1 MAKKKPDFS
10 KPKNNKILFSQQNQ
24 LDDDLQKI
32 SDEEENLSEKDG
44 LSLKHFENLPLVVIA
59 GRPNVGK
66 STLFNR
72 FTQRRLAIVDSIP
85 GVTRDPV
92 EATCFIKGKPV
103 HLMDTGGYKLQR
115 NEGTMEAVLDEL
127 VAEKSLEMIK
137 KADLI
142 LLLLEAD
149 QITGEDE
156 EFIHQLRPYWSKVI
170 AAVNKTEG
178 GRNESVAWNYAKF
191 GFQELFFISAD
202 HGDNVSLLAKCITE
216 RLDFSAVKEISE
228 EEPVKIAIIGKPN
241 TGKSTLSNRLTHS
254 ESSIVSNYAG
264 TTRDTVEG
272 KFSYGGKNFIVLDT
286 AGIRKKAKVHENVEY
301 YSVNRAIKTLD
312 KCDLV
317 FLLIDAQEGLAE
329 QDKKICNLAYERGRG
344 IIFVLNK
351 WDTQNQDKKTFK
363 ERKQWINIMFGQME
377 YAPIL
382 PLSALNGSGIKELL
396 NTALEVYNQLNKKIE
411 TSALNAAL
419 KDWIF
424 KYPPPQSRSGQF
436 KIRYMVQSGVN
447 PVVFKIFATR
457 PEVVQESYIT
467 YLKNRI
473 RSDLGFDKIPVQ
485 IELKQSRKKWE
496 DREL

>member
-1 MAKKKPDFS
+1 MAKRKKPDFS
-10 KPKNNKILFSQQNQ
+10 KPKQNKLVNQSEIKETVEEKINENFQQKEGITQ
-24 LDDDLQKI
+24 QQ
-32 SDEEENLSEKDG
+32 
-44 LSLKHFENLPLVVIA
+44 FEGLPLVVIA

-72 FTQRRLAIVDSIP
+72 FMQRRLAIVDPTP

-92 EATCFIKGKPV
+92 EATCYIQGKPV

-115 NEGTMEAVLDEL
+115 DEGTMEAVLDEL
-127 VAEKSLEMIK
+127 VAERSLEMIK

-142 LLLLEAD
+142 LLLLEAE

-156 EFIHQLRPYWSKVI
+156 EFIHQLRPYWHKVI

-178 GRNESVAWNYAKF
+178 GKNESVAWNFARY
-191 GFQELFFISAD
+191 GFEKLFFISAD
-202 HGDNVSLLAKCITE
+202 HGDNVTDLAKCLAS
-216 RLDFSAVKEISE
+216 RLDFSKVQKIE
-228 EEPVKIAIIGKPN
+228 ENPPIKIAIIGKPN

-254 ESSIVSNYAG
+254 ESSIVSDYAG

-272 KFSYGGKNFIVLDT
+272 KFSYNGKNFLVLDT
-286 AGIRKKAKVHENVEY
+286 AGIRRKAKVHENVEY

-317 FLLIDAQEGLAE
+317 FLMIDAQEGLAE

-344 IIFVLNK
+344 IIFILNK
-351 WDTQNQDKKTFK
+351 WDTQDQNKKAFK

-382 PLSALNGSGIKELL
+382 PLSALNGDGIKDLL
-396 NTALEVYNQLNKKIE
+396 NTAVELYNQLNKKIE
-411 TSALNAAL
+411 TAALNTAV

-424 KYPPPQSRSGQF
+424 KYPPPASRSGQF
-436 KIRYMVQSGVN
+436 KIRYMVQTSVN
-447 PVVFKIFATR
+447 PVCFKIFATR

-467 YLKNRI
+467 FLKNRI
-473 RSDLGFDKIPVQ
+473 REDLGFDKIPVQ
-485 IELKQSRKKWE
+485 LELKASRQKWE
-496 DREL
+496 NREIE

>member
-72 FTQRRLAIVDSIP
+72 FTQRRLAIVDSTP

-92 EATCFIKGKPV
+92 EATCLIKGKPV

-216 RLDFSAVKEISE
+216 RLDFSV
-228 EEPVKIAIIGKPN
+228 
-241 TGKSTLSNRLTHS
+241 TG
-254 ESSIVSNYAG
+254 
-264 TTRDTVEG
+264 
-272 KFSYGGKNFIVLDT
+272 
-286 AGIRKKAKVHENVEY
+286 
-301 YSVNRAIKTLD
+301 
-312 KCDLV
+312 
-317 FLLIDAQEGLAE
+317 
-329 QDKKICNLAYERGRG
+329 
-344 IIFVLNK
+344 
-351 WDTQNQDKKTFK
+351 
-363 ERKQWINIMFGQME
+363 
-377 YAPIL
+377 
-382 PLSALNGSGIKELL
+382 
-396 NTALEVYNQLNKKIE
+396 
-411 TSALNAAL
+411 
-419 KDWIF
+419 
-424 KYPPPQSRSGQF
+424 
-436 KIRYMVQSGVN
+436 
-447 PVVFKIFATR
+447 
-457 PEVVQESYIT
+457 
-467 YLKNRI
+467 
-473 RSDLGFDKIPVQ
+473 
-485 IELKQSRKKWE
+485 
-496 DREL
+496 

>member
-1 MAKKKPDFS
+1 MAKKKKPDFS
-10 KPKNNKILFSQQNQ
+10 KPKKGEMPVIQV
-24 LDDDLQKI
+24 
-32 SDEEENLSEKDG
+32 EEETDKKEGITQKQYEG
-44 LSLKHFENLPLVVIA
+44 LPLVVIA

-72 FTQRRLAIVDSIP
+72 FMQRRLAIVDPTP

-92 EATCFIKGKPV
+92 EANCLIQGKPV

-115 NEGTMEAVLDEL
+115 DEGTMEAVLDEL
-127 VAEKSLEMIK
+127 VAERSLEMIK

-142 LLLLEAD
+142 LLLLEAE

-156 EFIHQLRPYWSKVI
+156 EFIHQLRSYWDKVI

-178 GRNESVAWNYAKF
+178 GKNESVAWNYARF
-191 GFQELFFISAD
+191 GFKELFFISAD
-202 HGDNVSLLAKCITE
+202 HGDNISDLAKCIVG
-216 RLDFSAVKEISE
+216 RLDFSAVKEVE
-228 EEPVKIAIIGKPN
+228 ENTPIKIAIIGKPN

-272 KFSYGGKNFIVLDT
+272 KFSYGGHNFIVLDT

-312 KCDLV
+312 QCDLV
-317 FLLIDAQEGLAE
+317 FLMIDAEEGLAE

-351 WDTQNQDKKTFK
+351 WDTQDQDKKTFK
-363 ERKQWINIMFGQME
+363 ERKQWINVMFGQME

-382 PLSALNGSGIKELL
+382 PLSALEGTGIKDLL
-396 NTALEVYNQLNKKIE
+396 NTAVELYGQLTHKIE
-411 TSALNAAL
+411 TAALNAAL

-424 KYPPPQSRSGQF
+424 KYPPPASRSGQF
-436 KIRYMVQSGVN
+436 KIRYMVQTSSN
-447 PVVFKIFATR
+447 PVVFKLFATR

-467 YLKNRI
+467 FLKNRI
-473 RSDLGFDKIPVQ
+473 REDLGFDKIPVQ
-485 IELKQSRKKWE
+485 LEMKASRQKWE
-496 DREL
+496 DRTTE